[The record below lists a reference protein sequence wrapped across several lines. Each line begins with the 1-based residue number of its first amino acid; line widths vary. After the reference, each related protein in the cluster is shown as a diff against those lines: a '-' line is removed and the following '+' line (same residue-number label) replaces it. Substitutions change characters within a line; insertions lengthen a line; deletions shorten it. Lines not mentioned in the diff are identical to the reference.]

1 MKKTF
6 IFLFVVVLMS
16 SCSGNKKITQKTEL
30 SFPVYG
36 NYCGPLYPPKGMNPI
51 ALDAVDLACKNHD
64 KCYDDFGYFSKNC
77 DFQIIKD
84 LQLINPKSAD
94 EKLAQRLLIFY
105 FQESL
110 KI

>member
-6 IFLFVVVLMS
+6 FLLLIIVYLF
-16 SCSGNKKITQKTEL
+16 SCSGNKKIVQKTEFA
-30 SFPVYG
+30 FPIYG

-64 KCYDDFGYFSKNC
+64 KCYDNFGYFNKNC
-77 DFQIIKD
+77 DLQIMKD
-84 LQLINPKSAD
+84 LRLITPKSET